1 MLKPQVIRDQE
12 FEIKFRGYD
21 PVEVKSYLELL
32 ADDFFELSEEKR
44 ILQEKLDAAI
54 EAREKRI
61 KAMGALESL
70 EGVDDL
76 AAGFGSGE
84 LRKESLE
91 EIQERLFHAKSR
103 IETLTTENMGYLSQ
117 IGDLSKQ
124 LEICEKDSAQE
135 QKERE
140 ELLRQVALLSQQNA
154 ELKEKSSRA
163 AQESSEFQRLSREV
177 EQLRSENNRLKK
189 EENSLKNTLVSAQGF
204 ADTLRENAEKEAAS
218 MIDDAKMEAKNI
230 TDQLEEDVA
239 RLSAEIKDLEGRKG
253 EARSEL
259 LSVLE
264 GYIAAIDDAS
274 GAVAVEDASDDV
286 FEVLPEEEE
295 EASPEA
301 LFEDFSEDIVG
312 NIPE

>member
-44 ILQEKLDAAI
+44 ILQEKLDAAN
-54 EAREKRI
+54 EAREKRM

-76 AAGFGSGE
+76 ASELKSGAIRDE
-84 LRKESLE
+84 TIEDVREKLL
-91 EIQERLFHAKSR
+91 HAKSR
-103 IETLTTENMGYLSQ
+103 VEMLTTENMGYLSQ

-124 LEICEKDSAQE
+124 LEVFETDSVQERKEK
-135 QKERE
+135 E
-140 ELLRQVALLSQQNA
+140 ELLKQVAVLSQQNA

-163 AQESSEFQRLSREV
+163 AQDSSEFQRLSQEV
-177 EQLRSENNRLKK
+177 EQLRNENNRLKK

-204 ADTLRENAEKEAAS
+204 ADTLRENAEKEAAE
-218 MIDDAKMEAKNI
+218 MIDDAKMEAKSI
-230 TDQLEEDVA
+230 TDQLEVDAA
-239 RLSAEIKDLEGRKG
+239 RLSAEIKVLEGKKS

-259 LSVLE
+259 LAVLHS
-264 GYIAAIDDAS
+264 YIAAVDDAS
-274 GAVAVEDASDDV
+274 VGVSADEPVD
-286 FEVLPEEEE
+286 
-295 EASPEA
+295 
-301 LFEDFSEDIVG
+301 EDFAAEDSTEDLVDTFFDDIPG
-312 NIPE
+312 DIPE